1 MKVENKSLYH
11 IHRSEYMNDLWHAGN
26 EFIIDKSY
34 DTFFYLRLLEEEKRL
49 IDRYND
55 YDIDY
60 IIAIME
66 EMKSKDVVSEDIIY
80 DFDKMLNSY
89 YFLRREKAL
98 EEGRKLFNPAAPSRL
113 HSLFLCDKRDIDYWS
128 KMIGGDLFKIFLLN
142 LDGNLFV
149 SSDLFFPDNKLMYD
163 IQVEESK
170 LYWKPNMDFDNL
182 RKEYLFQGKVKIIK

>member
-11 IHRSEYMNDLWHAGN
+11 IHRSEYMNDLWYVGN
-26 EFIIDKSY
+26 EFIIDESY

-66 EMKSKDVVSEDIIY
+66 EMKSKDVVSEDISY

-98 EEGRKLFNPAAPSRL
+98 EEGRKMFNPSVPSRL
-113 HSLFLCDKRDIDYWS
+113 HSLFCTEKSDIAYWS
-128 KMIGGDLFKIFLLN
+128 KMIGGNLFKIFSLE
-142 LDGNLFV
+142 LDGNIFL
-149 SSDLFFPDNKLMYD
+149 SSDLFLPDKNLLYD
-163 IQVEESK
+163 IQVEKSK
-170 LYWKPNMDFDNL
+170 LYWKANINSGDL
-182 RKEYLFQGKVKIIK
+182 RKEYLFRGKVKIIK

>member
-26 EFIIDKSY
+26 EFIINKGY
-34 DTFFYLRLLEEEKRL
+34 DAFFYLRLLEEEKRL

-66 EMKSKDVVSEDIIY
+66 EMKSKDVVSKDIIY
-80 DFDKMLNSY
+80 DFDKMLNNY

-98 EEGRKLFNPAAPSRL
+98 EEGRKMFNPDAPSRL
-113 HSLFLCDKRDIDYWS
+113 HSLFCTEKVDIAYWS
-128 KMIGGDLFKIFLLN
+128 KMIGGDLFKIFSLE

-149 SSDLFFPDNKLMYD
+149 SSDLFFPDKNLMYD

-170 LYWKPNMDFDNL
+170 LYWKSNMNSDGL